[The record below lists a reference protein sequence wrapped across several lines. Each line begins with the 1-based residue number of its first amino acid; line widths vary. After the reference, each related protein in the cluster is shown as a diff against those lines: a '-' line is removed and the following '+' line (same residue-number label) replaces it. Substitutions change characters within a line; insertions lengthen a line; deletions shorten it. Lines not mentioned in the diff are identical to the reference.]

1 MEIAP
6 TSYLRVNGASI
17 VDGSDAAVRLQGPCL
32 GGWMNMEH
40 FITGYPLPRRC
51 SDGCAGP

>member
-17 VDGSDAAVRLQGPCL
+17 VDDSGTRRAAARAIALA
-32 GGWMNMEH
+32 
-40 FITGYPLPRRC
+40 
-51 SDGCAGP
+51 AG

>member
-17 VDGSDAAVRLQGPCL
+17 VDDSDTAVRLQGPCL
-32 GGWMNMEH
+32 GGWMNMEN
-40 FITGYPLPRRC
+40 FITGYPASERC
-51 SDGCAGP
+51 SDARC

>member
-17 VDGSDAAVRLQGPCL
+17 VDGSDTAVRL
-32 GGWMNMEH
+32 
-40 FITGYPLPRRC
+40 
-51 SDGCAGP
+51 

>member
-17 VDGSDAAVRLQGPCL
+17 VDGSGTPCGCRGIALAVG
-32 GGWMNMEH
+32 
-40 FITGYPLPRRC
+40 
-51 SDGCAGP
+51 